1 MVRRPRDPRRAVAI
15 VDRAD
20 AELAAREV
28 CPPCSMDFL
37 VAAAITRAR
46 VGDLD
51 GARDHLD
58 RAERTAGMWQ
68 GGPWQA
74 AVWEARGHLRRAEGD
89 MGRARAL
96 FDEAG
101 DLFARSRRPI
111 DAARAR
117 DAALTN

>member
-1 MVRRPRDPRRAVAI
+1 MVRRPRDARVAAAV

-37 VAAAITRAR
+37 VAAAIARAQ

-74 AVWEARGHLRRAEGD
+74 AVWEARGHVRRAEGD
-89 MGRARAL
+89 PDRARAL
-96 FDEAG
+96 FDEAA
-101 DLFARSRRPI
+101 DLFTRSRRPI
-111 DAARAR
+111 DATRAR
-117 DAALTN
+117 DAALAS